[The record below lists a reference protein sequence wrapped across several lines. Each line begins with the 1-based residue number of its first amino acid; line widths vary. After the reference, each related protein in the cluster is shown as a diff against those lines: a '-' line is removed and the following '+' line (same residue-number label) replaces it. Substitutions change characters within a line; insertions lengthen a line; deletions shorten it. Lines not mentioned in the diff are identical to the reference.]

1 MLTSFPGWLWC
12 TSALGLGQY
21 LLTLTWSS
29 SSPLILNL
37 GSTLQS
43 LGNLFKNTDHWAP
56 VWKSDLPVLLWDW
69 GIHIFLKLL
78 RDFLVHLGFRNLL
91 LFSCSVVSNSFRPH
105 GLQHAWVS
113 DAIQPSHPLDWE
125 ILFPIISLNSVTWE
139 QMKGTLNFFKTGELP
154 TRWT

>member
-105 GLQHAWVS
+105 GLQHARLPCPSSSPKVCS
-113 DAIQPSHPLDWE
+113 DSCSLSQWCHPT
-125 ILFPIISLNSVTWE
+125 ISSSGLRNTISY
-139 QMKGTLNFFKTGELP
+139 NFFK
-154 TRWT
+154 